1 MADKDNENKNKS
13 KALNDGL
20 VVPQVSFRKIK
31 RKTLGEILVENESI
45 TEAQISEALSIQK
58 DGQENNKLGE
68 ILVDKDYVSQDE
80 VLKALAAQLDLRYYD
95 KIPVNDIDPSLVDN
109 IPIQFCKENLI
120 VPVARDD
127 FNVTVAVADPLNIYP
142 LDDLRL
148 ILSTNIIM
156 VVSSPQV
163 ITNAINR
170 VFERSNDASQKA
182 LDELNVPAEGFD
194 EDLEES
200 ARDLLES
207 SDDEKPI
214 IRLVNSLLA
223 RAVKE
228 KASDIHIEPYENEV
242 VVRFRVDGSLRDA
255 MQVPKRAH
263 GSLVSRIKIIGKLDI
278 AEKRKPQD
286 GRISIKVAGKD
297 IDVRLSVLP
306 TAFGERTV
314 MRLLDKSAGAKRLD
328 QMGLPKELYESWT
341 KLVNQKHGVILV
353 TGPTGSGKSTLLYA
367 SILQI
372 NTTDINILTIEDPVE
387 YKLAGIGQ
395 VEVKSKVGM
404 TFAEGLRSIL
414 RQDPDVVMIGEIRDK
429 ETAQIAIQASMTG
442 HLVLS
447 TLHTN
452 DTASAVTRLMDFDIE
467 PFKVASALL
476 GVMATRLLKRLCNH
490 CKQPHT
496 PSDAEL
502 SVLGCKIE
510 DLKGGVIYSEGPG
523 CEACSNYGYSGRLA
537 VHELLM
543 VDDKMKTLVAETQD
557 ANTIKKL
564 ALEKGMKT
572 LRDSA
577 MQKVVLGLTSL
588 EEALHS
594 TQDEID

>member
-1 MADKDNENKNKS
+1 MSDDSKKDENGN
-13 KALNDGL
+13 ALNDGL
-20 VVPQVSFRKIK
+20 VVPQISFRKIK
-31 RKTLGEILVENESI
+31 RKTLGEILVENEAV
-45 TEAQISEALSIQK
+45 TEDQIAEALDLQ
-58 DGQENNKLGE
+58 QEEAEQKLGE
-68 ILVDKDYVSQDE
+68 ILVDKDYVSQEDM
-80 VLKALAAQLDLRYYD
+80 LRALAYQLDLRYYD
-95 KIPVNDIDPSLVDN
+95 KIPVNDIDPTLVDD

-156 VVSSPQV
+156 VVSTPQV

-182 LDELNVPAEGFD
+182 LDELSVP
-194 EDLEES
+194 EDGIDDYLEES

-286 GRISIKVAGKD
+286 GRISIRVAGKD

-328 QMGLPKELYESWT
+328 QMGLPPKLYEEWT
-341 KLVNQKHGVILV
+341 KLISQKHGVILV

-367 SILQI
+367 SILAI

-414 RQDPDVVMIGEIRDK
+414 RQDPDIVMIGEIRDK

-452 DTASAVTRLMDFDIE
+452 GTASAVTRLMDFDIE

-476 GVMATRLLKRLCNH
+476 GVIATRLVKKLCPH
-490 CKQPHT
+490 CKEAYT
-496 PSDAEL
+496 PSEVEL
-502 SVLGCKIE
+502 EILGCKLE
-510 DLKGGVIYSEGPG
+510 DLKNGTIYREGPG
-523 CEACSNYGYSGRLA
+523 CDACSNYGYSGRIGI
-537 VHELLM
+537 HELL
-543 VDDKMKTLVAETQD
+543 VLDDELRALVAETQD
-557 ANTIKKL
+557 ANQIRRL
-564 ALEKGMKT
+564 AQSKGVET
-572 LRDSA
+572 LRESA
-577 MQKVVLGLTSL
+577 LGKVRQGLTSL
-588 EEALHS
+588 DAALQS
-594 TQDEID
+594 IQDDVE